1 MPPRHQAT
9 KSHKAFNINSIVLVN
24 PWCLGGKKS
33 LVSWC
38 LGGRKWLYEVI
49 SKTKNMKTNLKNL
62 FRIICIAV
70 ISPLMH
76 SCQTA
81 TVPSLTG
88 LKKAGNLVPKNSP
101 EIDAVI

>member
-1 MPPRHQAT
+1 
-9 KSHKAFNINSIVLVN
+9 
-24 PWCLGGKKS
+24 
-33 LVSWC
+33 
-38 LGGRKWLYEVI
+38 
-49 SKTKNMKTNLKNL
+49 MKTNIKN
-62 FRIICIAV
+62 FIRIICLAV
-70 ISPLMH
+70 ILTVIN